1 MVEAEPFVRY
11 TTLLASAHARPPT
24 RWLGALAMSIASLAQ
39 FASKRS
45 GRLNRPR
52 SRQSECAARSPEG
65 CQTRAAPQP
74 GGLLNKS
81 GPAARRAAKQERQGG
96 RDAARPRGRY
106 GALETARRATSVLGA
121 AGLLSVATVAP
132 AVGFGPAAVRN
143 TSPQRTLSPVREQ
156 WPIYYPRIAHRD
168 AARAPKATKAARLQR
183 AFLDLHT
190 GMSYQRAAAVAQ
202 AVEDLNPHSAQ
213 AHYNTACVMARLFR
227 LEESLGALEQ
237 AVECGWRD
245 RAHTELDTDLAP
257 IRRSARFLELVDR
270 MEHLAALELAEKKP
284 TPYPPLPPTPPTPS
298 RLSPVLPLLRHHHG
312 RPSGSSSGGPGPPAD
327 GSWGPRRLQ
336 PKSRS
341 PHVSADPG

>member
-11 TTLLASAHARPPT
+11 TTLSASANARPST
-24 RWLGALAMSIASLAQ
+24 RWLGALAMSSTLA
-39 FASKRS
+39 
-45 GRLNRPR
+45 LW
-52 SRQSECAARSPEG
+52 
-65 CQTRAAPQP
+65 
-74 GGLLNKS
+74 
-81 GPAARRAAKQERQGG
+81 
-96 RDAARPRGRY
+96 
-106 GALETARRATSVLGA
+106 A

-257 IRRSARFLELVDR
+257 IRRSARFRELVDR
-270 MEHLAALELAEKKP
+270 MEHLAALELAQKQP
-284 TPYPPLPPTPPTPS
+284 TLHHPLAPHPPHAVQTQPGAAARATSPWPTQRLVQRRAGPAGRRHVGTPPS
-298 RLSPVLPLLRHHHG
+298 SAQESLPARQ
-312 RPSGSSSGGPGPPAD
+312 R
-327 GSWGPRRLQ
+327 
-336 PKSRS
+336 
-341 PHVSADPG
+341 